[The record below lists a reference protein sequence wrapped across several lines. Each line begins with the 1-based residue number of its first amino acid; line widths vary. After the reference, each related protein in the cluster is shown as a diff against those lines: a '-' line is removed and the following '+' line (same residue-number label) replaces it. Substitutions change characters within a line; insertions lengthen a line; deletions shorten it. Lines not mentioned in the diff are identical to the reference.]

1 MKNNIPPTTVKR
13 LPLYLSCLAEL
24 ETNKKGISSKQLAE
38 LAKVNDAQVR
48 RDLSYLGTLG
58 TRGVGYDIATL
69 ENQLKLELGLVSGWS
84 AIIIGIGNLGSAL
97 AHYGG
102 FKDKGFGIVGLYDS
116 DPKKVSSKVAGL
128 VVKSTDN
135 INSDAKKYKVAIGI
149 IATPAEYAQ
158 ETADLLVEA
167 GIKSILNFA
176 PSRIIKK
183 EGIQIRNV
191 DLSQELQVLSYYLDR
206 S

>member
-1 MKNNIPPTTVKR
+1 MCIRDRHCALVKNNIPPTTVKR

-102 FKDKGFGIVGLYDS
+102 FEDKGFGIVGLYDS

-128 VVKSTDN
+128 VVKSTEN
-135 INSDAKKYKVAIGI
+135 VKSDAKKYKVAIGI
-149 IATPAEYAQ
+149 IATPAE
-158 ETADLLVEA
+158 
-167 GIKSILNFA
+167 
-176 PSRIIKK
+176 
-183 EGIQIRNV
+183 
-191 DLSQELQVLSYYLDR
+191 LSLIHI
-206 S
+206 